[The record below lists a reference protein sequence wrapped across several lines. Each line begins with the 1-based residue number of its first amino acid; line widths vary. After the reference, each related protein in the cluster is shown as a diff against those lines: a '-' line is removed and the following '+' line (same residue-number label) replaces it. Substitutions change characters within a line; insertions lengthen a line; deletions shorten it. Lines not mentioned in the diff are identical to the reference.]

1 MRTLTMGL
9 ALLTTLAAGCG
20 EAAYKAG
27 LGRTIDYYEHLEL
40 VEDSLRPAYVT
51 PAGLVSLRVPKQ
63 FVPMPVPTQDEVD
76 AAAAAGE
83 RSPLDDLHPSFLG
96 VRLPGLV
103 GTWSVLTPVTYDG
116 VESEQ
121 PTYLYL
127 CTNEGLL
134 GGQAQQTYEQAADGE
149 TVDAGALGFISTV
162 EATLANA
169 FGVSIPEGVLGEG
182 DAEASSATLPTNTR
196 YVELYP
202 GRRFADFYDRQPVTE
217 IEFRPLNDV
226 AAFEVPYRIHLYELE
241 PIGTDVRA
249 AVLLVVP
256 EGIDPRQRL
265 DERLELMLAT
275 AQLGN

>member
-1 MRTLTMGL
+1 MLTM
-9 ALLTTLAAGCG
+9 LAAGCG

-27 LGRTIDYYEHLEL
+27 LGRTVEYYDHLEL

-51 PAGLVSLRVPKQ
+51 PLGLVSLRVPSQ
-63 FVPMPVPTQDEVD
+63 LVPTPIPTQEEVD

-83 RSPLDDLHPSFLG
+83 PSPLDTLHPSFLG
-96 VRLPGLV
+96 VRLPGLA
-103 GTWSVLTPVTYDG
+103 GTWSVQVPVTHDG
-116 VESEQ
+116 VDSMQ
-121 PTYLYL
+121 PTFLYL

-134 GGQAQQTYEQAADGE
+134 DGQAQQTYEQAAEGE
-149 TVDAGALGFISTV
+149 VIDAGAFGFIGQV

-182 DAEASSATLPTNTR
+182 DAAAASTKLPTNTR

-202 GRRFADFYDRQPVTE
+202 GRRFQAFYDRQPVTE
-217 IEFRPLNDV
+217 IEFRPLGEI

-241 PIGTDVRA
+241 PLGTDVRA

-256 EGIDPRQRL
+256 EGIDPRERL

-275 AQLGN
+275 ARLGG